1 MLETIKEEYRK
12 SRKTHLCNY
21 CGGEI
26 NKGQIY
32 RYSVLKF
39 DGRIYEH
46 KVHKECIDVDV
57 EEWMMEILWRQ

>member
-1 MLETIKEEYRK
+1 MIETIKEEYRK
-12 SRKTHLCNY
+12 SRKAHLCNY
-21 CGGEI
+21 CGEKI

-32 RYSVLKF
+32 RYLVLKF

-46 KVHKECIDVDV
+46 KAHKECIDVDV